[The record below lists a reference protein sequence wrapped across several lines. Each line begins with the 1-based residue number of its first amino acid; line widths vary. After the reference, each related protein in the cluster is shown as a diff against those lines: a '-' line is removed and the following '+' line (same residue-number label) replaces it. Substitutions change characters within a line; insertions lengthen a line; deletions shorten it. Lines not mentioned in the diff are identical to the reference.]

1 MRRSVVDSST
11 SPHDVADLRAFCLVA
26 DLGSI
31 TAAAKTLGE
40 TKGSVSRRLA
50 RLEQRLGVSLVRRS
64 PRLVQPTEDGLA
76 FRQRVGQALEQ
87 LDEATAAV
95 QHTNAMPR
103 GKLRVTAPADLAVR
117 LIAPLLAQF
126 TALYPEVQV
135 EMLLTDKRLDF
146 DGEQL
151 DVAFRAAA
159 SLGDSTLIVRKL
171 LELEPLLV
179 AAPAY
184 LETHKAPREPDDLA
198 EHRMLLFRASGGSS
212 VTMTRINDRKR
223 GEPLKSAADA
233 KSTVTVRVRG
243 DVLANDGELLREVA
257 LAAGGIAMLPK
268 VFVDRELA
276 QKRLVPVLRG
286 WRVEWGTALYLLH
299 PPRQFL
305 PAKVRAFRDFMVEAL
320 AAR

>member
-1 MRRSVVDSST
+1 MGRAKVVDSTT

-26 DLGSI
+26 DLSSI

-64 PRLVQPTEDGLA
+64 PRLVQATDDGLA

-95 QHTNAMPR
+95 QHTHATPR
-103 GKLRVTAPADLAVR
+103 GRLRVTAPADVAVR
-117 LIAPLLAQF
+117 LIAPLLARF
-126 TALYPEVQV
+126 GDLYPEVQV
-135 EMLLTDKRLDF
+135 DMLLTDKRLDF

-151 DVAFRAAA
+151 DVAFRAAT
-159 SLGDSTLIVRKL
+159 SLGDSALIVRKL
-171 LELEPLLV
+171 VDLEPVLV

-184 LETHKAPREPDDLA
+184 LEAHRAPREPDDLA
-198 EHRMLLFRASGGSS
+198 DHRLLVFRSVGGQ
-212 VTMTRINDRKR
+212 
-223 GEPLKSAADA
+223 PLTLARLGDA
-233 KSTVTVRVRG
+233 KATASVRVRG

-257 LAAGGIAMLPK
+257 LAGGGIACLPR
-268 VFVDRELA
+268 VFADRELS
-276 QKRLVPVLRG
+276 QRRLVHVLKG
-286 WRVEWGTALYLLH
+286 HRVMWDAALYLLH

-305 PAKVRAFRDFMVEAL
+305 PARLRAFRDFMVDAL
-320 AAR
+320 ARR

>member
-1 MRRSVVDSST
+1 MASRSVVDPST

-64 PRLVQPTEDGLA
+64 PRLVQPTDDGLA

-95 QHTNAMPR
+95 QHTNATPR
-103 GKLRVTAPADLAVR
+103 GRLRVTAPADLAVR

-126 TALYPEVQV
+126 TRLYPEVQV

-151 DVAFRAAA
+151 DVAFRAATA
-159 SLGDSTLIVRKL
+159 LGDSTLIVRKL
-171 LELEPLLV
+171 LDLEPVLV
-179 AAPAY
+179 ASPDY
-184 LETHKAPREPDDLA
+184 LAAHRSPREPEELA
-198 EHRMLLFRASGGSS
+198 DHHLLLFRASGGQT
-212 VTMTRINDRKR
+212 VTLSRVT
-223 GEPLKSAADA
+223 EP
-233 KSTVTVRVRG
+233 KSTTTVRVRG
-243 DVLANDGELLREVA
+243 DILANDGELLREVA
-257 LAAGGIAMLPK
+257 LAGAGIAMLPRI
-268 VFVDRELA
+268 FVDRELA
-276 QKRLVPVLRG
+276 QKRLLQVLRG
-286 WRVEWGTALYLLH
+286 HRVEWSTALYLLH

-320 AAR
+320 ARR

>member
-1 MRRSVVDSST
+1 MRRSVADPST

-95 QHTNAMPR
+95 QHTNATPR

-126 TALYPEVQV
+126 GSLYPDVQV

-171 LELEPLLV
+171 LDLEPLLV
-179 AAPAY
+179 ASPSY
-184 LETHKAPREPDDLA
+184 LEAHKPPREPDDLA
-198 EHRMLLFRASGGSS
+198 EHRLLMFRAPGAPS
-212 VTMTRINDRKR
+212 VTLTRIHDRRR
-223 GEPLKSAADA
+223 GEPLKPAAEA
-233 KSTVTVRVRG
+233 KVTVRVRG

-257 LAAGGIAMLPK
+257 LVGGGIAMLPR

-286 WRVEWGTALYLLH
+286 YRVEWGAALYLLH